1 MEKIKKTFK
10 LSAAL
15 LLVILTF
22 CCCGEESSE
31 EETER
36 LRSDIVGIWMDKDGP
51 SVTENSPVGRALT
64 FYEYTSDARTI
75 FHFIYINEENVPAEV
90 TTNGSSYHISGNTL
104 VNDEDNTGAIISID
118 GNELTMS
125 NNSGAKYYKKLS
137 VEEATG
143 YSLYYNDEELL
154 AKQQE
159 FKTSLLLKAEAENSD
174 TVSDGETGSETVSD
188 TGSETVAESEAVP
201 ESTAATAENP

>member
-22 CCCGEESSE
+22 CCCGEDNSE

-51 SVTENSPVGRALT
+51 AVTDNTPVGRALA
-64 FYEYTSDARTI
+64 FYEYTSDGRTV
-75 FHFIYINEENVPAEV
+75 FHYIYINEENIPAELSAE
-90 TTNGSSYHISGNTL
+90 GSAYHISGNTL

-125 NNSGAKYYKKLS
+125 NNSGAKYYTKLS

-159 FKTSLLLKAEAENSD
+159 FKASLEPDAEVSDTD
-174 TVSDGETGSETVSD
+174 TVSDTDAENVT
-188 TGSETVAESEAVP
+188 ESEAVP
-201 ESTAATAENP
+201 ESTADTAENP

>member
-10 LSAAL
+10 LTAAL
-15 LLVILTF
+15 LLVMLTF
-22 CCCGEESSE
+22 CCCGENNGE
-31 EETER
+31 EEAER

-51 SVTENSPVGRALT
+51 AVTENTPVGRALS
-64 FYEYTSDARTI
+64 FYEYTSDGRTV
-75 FHFIYINEENVPAEV
+75 FHYIYINEEGIPAELS
-90 TTNGSSYHISGNTL
+90 TEGSAYHISGNTL
-104 VNDEDNTGAIISID
+104 INDEDNTGAIISIE

-143 YSLYYNDEELL
+143 YSLYFNDEELL

-159 FKTSLLLKAEAENSD
+159 FKNSLEIGAETSD
-174 TVSDGETGSETVSD
+174 TETSSEIETDNVSETITETENTSD
-188 TGSETVAESEAVP
+188 TAE
-201 ESTAATAENP
+201 

>member
-22 CCCGEESSE
+22 CCCGEENNE

-36 LRSDIVGIWMDKDGP
+36 LKSDIVGIWMDKDGP
-51 SVTENSPVGRALT
+51 VATDNTPVGRALA
-64 FYEYTSDARTI
+64 FYEYTSDGRTV
-75 FHFIYINEENVPAEV
+75 FHYIYINEEGIPAELS
-90 TTNGSSYHISGNTL
+90 TEGSAYHITDNML

-125 NNSGAKYYKKLS
+125 NNSGAKYYTKLS

-159 FKTSLLLKAEAENSD
+159 FKASLEPDAE
-174 TVSDGETGSETVSD
+174 VSD
-188 TGSETVAESEAVP
+188 TETSSEIETDNVSETLTETENTSD
-201 ESTAATAENP
+201 TAE